1 MMFLHPSVQER
12 SPLLVIRVTPS
23 IELFWFCD
31 NSTLIPSRPRVFILI
46 SRDEKK
52 RSRPDS
58 EILFSWKC
66 EKVSGLHKVLSLNLR
81 SEISRIRRKLRP
93 ILENLRSVNFR
104 SYICFFFFIKRS
116 NRIFSIYFSFTK
128 NIIRRMEIYW
138 LFCLI
143 YNVLLCRYI

>member
-104 SYICFFFFIKRS
+104 SYICFFFSLKEVIVFFLFI
-116 NRIFSIYFSFTK
+116 F
-128 NIIRRMEIYW
+128 
-138 LFCLI
+138 
-143 YNVLLCRYI
+143 LLQKI